1 MKKYLSIGIIFI
13 VMVVNLTGCITTTTT
28 TTTEKT
34 TIPVT
39 NTVTET
45 LIKNSTTTEKTTLT
59 STTTSLSTT
68 TTTVTKNVTTS
79 VINNVTTTATT
90 SVTTTAT
97 QIVTTTAT
105 STITSV
111 VTTGLPITPTTSTI
125 IVTPVGTTVTASL
138 SISAA
143 IPGGAGSIQ
152 ETHTVNITV
161 LEVVRGSKAFDMLKA
176 ADASNDFPK
185 NGYEYLLVRVK
196 FVYGSEGNLIYTI
209 IKDYFRA
216 YSSDNKEYTTP
227 SVIEPKPA
235 LIGSVLFP
243 ARTTEGWI
251 TFMVAQ
257 NDSKPVMLYTGT
269 ASWFQL
275 Y

>member
-1 MKKYLSIGIIFI
+1 MKRYLSIGIIF
-13 VMVVNLTGCITTTTT
+13 VVLVVNLTGCIATTTA

-34 TIPVT
+34 TVPVT

-59 STTTSLSTT
+59 ATTTSLSTVT
-68 TTTVTKNVTTS
+68 TTATNNITTS
-79 VINNVTTTATT
+79 IINNVTTTATT

-97 QIVTTTAT
+97 KTVTSTATTTF
-105 STITSV
+105 TSV

-125 IVTPVGTTVTASL
+125 VVTPVGTTVTAQL
-138 SISAA
+138 TLAA
-143 IPGGAGSIQ
+143 ITGTSPYQ

-161 LEVVRGSKAFDMLKA
+161 LEVVRGSKALDMVKA

-185 NGYEYLLVRVK
+185 NGYDYLLARVK
-196 FVYGSEGNLIYTI
+196 FTYGAGGILIYTV

-216 YSSDNKEYTTP
+216 YSFDNKEYAAP
-227 SVIEPKPA
+227 SIIEPKPEF
-235 LIGSVLFP
+235 IGSVFSP
-243 ARTTEGWI
+243 GQTAEGWI
-251 TFMVAQ
+251 PFMVSQ
-257 NDSKPVMLYTGT
+257 TDSKPVMIYTGT
-269 ASWFQL
+269 SSWFQL